1 MGPRQGDVL
10 VSKPTATVEHEISIV
25 PEQPHI
31 VCPTH
36 DSAVAKAY
44 ELAEALQVDAWLT
57 EDHTHFMRI
66 ASGRAATAR

>member
-1 MGPRQGDVL
+1 MVPGQGDVL
-10 VSKPTATVEHEISIV
+10 VSNPTATIEHEISIV

-36 DSAVAKAY
+36 DTAVAKAC

-66 ASGRAATAR
+66 ASCRAATAG